1 MATAETVQLGD
12 IHAPKEDSIIAF
24 KKIETE
30 LKKKLQHLRHE
41 TNSSSPFLSPLQSPF
56 PSLTHFPIEHE
67 PQYFAPISHVPDHTL
82 TSFTS
87 SSLTSVRVATS
98 AYGLHLL
105 GKVLIPETEDKYF
118 MFRAF
123 IPGDSDTATLHCIHM
138 EETDVGGEEGK
149 FFRAIF
155 EEEDELKWFD
165 E

>member
-24 KKIETE
+24 EKIETE

-41 TNSSSPFLSPLQSPF
+41 TNK
-56 PSLTHFPIEHE
+56 HE

-87 SSLTSVRVATS
+87 SSLTCVRVATS

-138 EETDVGGEEGK
+138 EETDVGGKEGK

-155 EEEDELKWFD
+155 GEEDELKWFD

>member
-1 MATAETVQLGD
+1 MATAETVQLGP

-24 KKIETE
+24 KTIEVE

-41 TNSSSPFLSPLQSPF
+41 TDK
-56 PSLTHFPIEHE
+56 HE
-67 PQYFAPISHVPDHTL
+67 PQYFSPISHLPTPTL
-82 TSFTS
+82 TSFTPA
-87 SSLTSVRVATS
+87 SLKSVRIATS

-105 GKVLIPETEDKYF
+105 GKVLIPETDGKCFF

-123 IPGDSDTATLHCIHM
+123 VPGDAESATLHCIRM
-138 EETDVGGEEGK
+138 DETDVGGEEGK

-155 EEEDELKWFD
+155 GEEDELVWFD

>member
-30 LKKKLQHLRHE
+30 LKKKIQHLRHE
-41 TNSSSPFLSPLQSPF
+41 TNSLSLFFSPNTSPNT
-56 PSLTHFPIEHE
+56 SLHLHL
-67 PQYFAPISHVPDHTL
+67 PDHTL

-155 EEEDELKWFD
+155 GEEDELKWFD

>member
-1 MATAETVQLGD
+1 MATAETVQLGP

-24 KKIETE
+24 NKIGTE

-41 TNSSSPFLSPLQSPF
+41 TNK
-56 PSLTHFPIEHE
+56 HE
-67 PQYFAPISHVPDHTL
+67 PQYFAPISHLSDHTL
-82 TSFTS
+82 TSFDS
-87 SSLTSVRVATS
+87 SSLKSVRVATS

-105 GKVLIPETEDKYF
+105 GKVLLPGTEDKYF

-123 IPGDSDTATLHCIHM
+123 IVGDSDTAKLHCIHM

-149 FFRAIF
+149 MFRAIF
-155 EEEDELKWFD
+155 RESDELTWFD